1 MLPWVERFRALA
13 DETRLLLLAALLD
26 EELSVG
32 ELAEVVQAAQPG
44 VSRHLG
50 ALREAG
56 LVALRK
62 QGTASYYRL
71 CADEPPLAG
80 AFGEALRRLGAEH
93 KLARRVERVLAR
105 RRVKSQAFF
114 DRADDWDALR
124 AGLFTESVG
133 FASLA
138 PLVPRGLAVADI
150 GTGTGGML
158 PYLAEVAERIVA
170 VDLSGEMLRR
180 ARARADEL
188 GLGNVSFERGELEA
202 LPLADGSVDAAFAS
216 LVLHHAPRP
225 AAALAEMARVV
236 RPGGVVVVIDLMA
249 HGHEWLRDEQADVWL
264 GFGRDELLGLF
275 ARAGLAEARHA
286 VVSRVEPA
294 GRGGSPLELFV
305 ASGRVPR
312 APPPPDTRTPPPP
325 GRAPRAPTPRGAG
338 PVPPSLFLRFPPS
351 PLRVRARGRRAAR
364 RRRGA
369 PEPPTPRETRP

>member
-1 MLPWVERFRALA
+1 MKRGTTWFAMLPWAERFRALA
-13 DETRLLLLAALLD
+13 DETRLLLLASLLD

-56 LVALRK
+56 FVALRK

-71 CADEPPLAG
+71 SADEPLLGGP
-80 AFGEALRRLGAEH
+80 FGEALRRLSAEH

-105 RRVKSQAFF
+105 RRAKSQAFF

-124 AGLFTESVG
+124 AELFTESVG
-133 FASLA
+133 FASLL
-138 PLVPRGLAVADI
+138 PLVARGLTVADI

-158 PYLAEVAERIVA
+158 PYLAEVADRIVA

-180 ARARADEL
+180 ARARAESL
-188 GLGNVSFERGELEA
+188 GLDKVCFERGELEA
-202 LPLADGSVDAAFAS
+202 LPLAPASVDAAFAS

-225 AAALAEMARVV
+225 AVALAEMARVV
-236 RPGGVVVVIDLMA
+236 RPGGAVVIIDLVA

-264 GFGRDELLGLF
+264 GFGRDELFALF
-275 ARAGLAEARHA
+275 ERAGLAAPRHA

-294 GRGGSPLELFV
+294 GRGGAPLELFV
-305 ASGRVPR
+305 ASARVP
-312 APPPPDTRTPPPP
+312 APD
-325 GRAPRAPTPRGAG
+325 A
-338 PVPPSLFLRFPPS
+338 PS
-351 PLRVRARGRRAAR
+351 PRDASAR
-364 RRRGA
+364 
-369 PEPPTPRETRP
+369 P

>member
-62 QGTASYYRL
+62 QGTASFYRL
-71 CADEPPLAG
+71 SADEPLLEGGP
-80 AFGEALRRLGAEH
+80 FGEALKRLAAEH
-93 KLARRVERVLAR
+93 KLGRRVERVLAR
-105 RRVKSQAFF
+105 RRAKSQAFF
-114 DRADDWDALR
+114 DRVGDWDALR

-133 FASLA
+133 FASLL
-138 PLVPRGLAVADI
+138 PLVARGLTVADI

-158 PYLAEVAERIVA
+158 PYLAEVADRIVA
-170 VDLSGEMLRR
+170 VDLSAEMLRR
-180 ARARADEL
+180 ARARAEEL
-188 GLGNVSFERGELEA
+188 GLDNVCFERGELEA
-202 LPLADGSVDAAFAS
+202 LPLESASVDAAFAS

-225 AAALAEMARVV
+225 AAALAEMARIV
-236 RPGGVVVVIDLMA
+236 RPGGAVVVIDLMA

-264 GFGRDELLGLF
+264 GFGRDELFGLF
-275 ARAGLAEARHA
+275 ERAGLASPRHG
-286 VVSRVEPA
+286 VVSRVEPT
-294 GRGGSPLELFV
+294 GRGGAPLELFV

-312 APPPPDTRTPPPP
+312 APPAPPP
-325 GRAPRAPTPRGAG
+325 
-338 PVPPSLFLRFPPS
+338 S
-351 PLRVRARGRRAAR
+351 
-364 RRRGA
+364 
-369 PEPPTPRETRP
+369 

>member
-62 QGTASYYRL
+62 QGTASFYRL
-71 CADEPPLAG
+71 GADEPLLEGP
-80 AFGEALRRLGAEH
+80 FGEALRRLSAEH

-105 RRVKSQAFF
+105 RRAKSQAFF
-114 DRADDWDALR
+114 DRADDWDTLR
-124 AGLFTESVG
+124 AGLFAESVG
-133 FASLA
+133 FASLL
-138 PLVPRGLAVADI
+138 PLVAPGLTVADI

-158 PYLAEVAERIVA
+158 PYLAEVADRIVA

-188 GLGNVSFERGELEA
+188 GLGAKVSFERGELEA
-202 LPLADGSVDAAFAS
+202 LPLESAAVDAAFAS

-236 RPGGVVVVIDLMA
+236 RPGGVVVVIDLVA
-249 HGHEWLRDEQADVWL
+249 HGHEWLRDEQADIWL

-275 ARAGLAEARHA
+275 ARAGLADARHR

-294 GRGGSPLELFV
+294 GRGGAPIELFV
-305 ASGRVPR
+305 ASGRVQR
-312 APPPPDTRTPPPP
+312 LGPPC
-325 GRAPRAPTPRGAG
+325 
-338 PVPPSLFLRFPPS
+338 
-351 PLRVRARGRRAAR
+351 
-364 RRRGA
+364 
-369 PEPPTPRETRP
+369 